1 MKQKIRL
8 ILEEISIYVKGN
20 NYPLSF
26 EIDQKVNEAL
36 ALLDNEQNKDTKPE
50 ERYIRRGGN
59 INKYFELTHTNFLV
73 LPRTIMMD
81 IPTEWQDKFVSLLE
95 ELDNKTKWRDE
106 LDDYNLEVVFY
117 NNDIKSNIPEE
128 FGNCKHILTK
138 EWFN

>member
-8 ILEEISIYVKGN
+8 ILEEISEYVKGK

-26 EIDQKVNEAL
+26 AIDQKVDEAL
-36 ALLDNEQNKDTKPE
+36 VLLEDEQNNDTKHE
-50 ERYIRRGGN
+50 ERYIRRDGN
-59 INKYFELTHTNFLV
+59 INRYFELTHTNFLV

-81 IPTEWQDKFVSLLE
+81 MPTEWQDNFVSLLE

-106 LDDYNLEVVFY
+106 LNDYNLKVVFY
-117 NNDIKSNIPEE
+117 NNGIKSSIPEE
-128 FGNCKHILTK
+128 FGNYKHPTK